1 MKDPNW
7 FYSLEIDKLFAKH
20 LNHFIDKPVT
30 FLQIGAFTGNA
41 SKWLVE
47 NILTH
52 PKSKLIDVDAW
63 TFLPLIA
70 GFESKKIEEK
80 YDLQMQEH
88 IKTGKVVKIHSYS
101 SDFFNTNTDTFDF
114 IYVDGGH
121 ATEEAV
127 EDGNNAIMALV
138 PNGIISF
145 DDYNMNDIV
154 ESFKQ
159 KRKVCSVKDAIKTLD
174 FTNFSIL
181 EDEECYQFWVQ
192 KNDHINHIHNNF

>member
-1 MKDPNW
+1 MRDPNW
-7 FYSLEIDKLFAKH
+7 FYSLNIDKLFEKY
-20 LNHFIDKPVT
+20 LSQFIDKPVT

-52 PKSKLIDVDAW
+52 PESKLIDVDVW

-101 SDFFNTNTDTFDF
+101 SDFFKTNTNTFEF
-114 IYVDGGH
+114 IYIDGDH
-121 ATEEAV
+121 NEKAVV
-127 EDGNNAIMALV
+127 EDGTNALKV
-138 PNGIISF
+138 LSSKGIISF
-145 DDYNMNDIV
+145 DDYNMLDI
-154 ESFKQ
+154 EASFKN
-159 KRKVCSVKDAIKTLD
+159 KKKISHIKNGINKLD

-181 EDEECYQFWVQ
+181 EEENCWQFWAQ
-192 KNDHINHIHNNF
+192 KNDHINHNHNKF